1 MFKSQLFDT
10 NLQNPYYPDIIYSSR
25 WHDPAYGG
33 GSRVRIAMANIAVIV
48 TGGKQYIVREGQEL
62 KIEKLDLEPGAAVS
76 FDALLVS
83 DEEGKNTQVGTP
95 TVSGAKISASVL
107 DNGRADK
114 VSVIKYKP
122 KSRYRR
128 NVGHRQPFT
137 QIRIEKIAA

>member
-1 MFKSQLFDT
+1 
-10 NLQNPYYPDIIYSSR
+10 
-25 WHDPAYGG
+25 
-33 GSRVRIAMANIAVIV
+33 MATIAVIV

-62 KIEKLDLEPGAAVS
+62 KIEKLELEPGAIVS
-76 FDALLVS
+76 YDALLVS
-83 DEEGKNTQVGTP
+83 DEEGKNTKVGTP
-95 TVSGAKISASVL
+95 TVSGAKISASVIE
-107 DNGRADK
+107 NGRAKK